1 MIILLSIVFFILGFA
16 LRDILTYLYKINKT
30 IKQAEEIVAK
40 EQKRSEFKKKYDFSD
55 SFDSDSEDNDNTK
68 I

>member
-1 MIILLSIVFFILGFA
+1 MIILMSIIFFILGFA

-40 EQKRSEFKKKYDFSD
+40 EKKRLEFKEKYDFSD
-55 SFDSDSEDNDNTK
+55 SFDDKEDSEDE
-68 I
+68 